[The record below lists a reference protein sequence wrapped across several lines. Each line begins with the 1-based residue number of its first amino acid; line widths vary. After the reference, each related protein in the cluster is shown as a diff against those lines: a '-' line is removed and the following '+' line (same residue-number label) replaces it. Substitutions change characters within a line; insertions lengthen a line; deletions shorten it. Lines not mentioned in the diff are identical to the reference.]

1 MRKILAVLWAFRHPV
16 GITTRGTMTGRDIDL
31 IAPMA
36 AQGPA
41 AVPISGT
48 TPDAGLARK
57 REPRVPAPRRRLPVI
72 ERLAR
77 AGIPVRIQI
86 SPLIPAPTGHEHE
99 AVMQTGRDAGAT
111 AANCSPLRL
120 PPEVPALFREWPEAT
135 FPVRA
140 ARIMGRARELHGG
153 CPCAPGFGTRL
164 RGQAPR
170 GVLIRR
176 CADVARKRLGH
187 GEGLR
192 ALWSGPLAPPQ
203 RVGDQFA
210 VF

>member
-1 MRKILAVLWAFRHPV
+1 MRKPGTARPLLPQGTNTGPCQPVERDHALMREILAVLWAVRHPV

-48 TPDAGLARK
+48 TPDVGLARK
-57 REPRVPAPRRRLPVI
+57 REPRAPAPRRRLPVI

-86 SPLIPAPTGHEHE
+86 SPLIPAPTGHELE
-99 AVMQTGRDAGAT
+99 AVMQTGRHAGAT

-120 PPEVPALFREWPEAT
+120 PPEVSALFREWPEVA
-135 FPVRA
+135 FPARA

-153 CPCAPGFGTRL
+153 CHCDPRIRHPPARPGPPGPC
-164 RGQAPR
+164 
-170 GVLIRR
+170 
-176 CADVARKRLGH
+176 
-187 GEGLR
+187 
-192 ALWSGPLAPPQ
+192 
-203 RVGDQFA
+203 
-210 VF
+210 